1 MKCRQSIYHISKL
14 NFKLFCFFKLE
25 RLQREN
31 AEEYGKRERLETD
44 KFALERE
51 NKKIRIQID
60 DLMEQLDRKSQQTS
74 AMANSD
80 VKNLQSELTSRNK
93 VRFKFIQFDH
103 VASADFEY

>member
-1 MKCRQSIYHISKL
+1 ML
-14 NFKLFCFFKLE
+14 NILIILFTGTLFL
-25 RLQREN
+25 
-31 AEEYGKRERLETD
+31 TD

-93 VRFKFIQFDH
+93 VRFKFILL
-103 VASADFEY
+103 

>member
-1 MKCRQSIYHISKL
+1 MKDISKL

-74 AMANSD
+74 AG
-80 VKNLQSELTSRNK
+80 L
-93 VRFKFIQFDH
+93 
-103 VASADFEY
+103 

>member
-1 MKCRQSIYHISKL
+1 MKDISKL
-14 NFKLFCFFKLE
+14 NLKLFCFFKLE

-74 AMANSD
+74 VMANSD

-93 VRFKFIQFDH
+93 VRFKFILL
-103 VASADFEY
+103 

>member
-1 MKCRQSIYHISKL
+1 MKDISKL

-60 DLMEQLDRKSQQTS
+60 DLMEQHSSCVLPSYSKTNCMNWFYCLQLFRMRHNLLS
-74 AMANSD
+74 NSSIFYYTRR
-80 VKNLQSELTSRNK
+80 VKIPK
-93 VRFKFIQFDH
+93 G
-103 VASADFEY
+103 